1 MHMCM
6 PAGLLTQFQQ
16 LGDSL
21 MEATERQTQPT
32 PHDSF
37 NKHTLAVHEVRSS
50 QLVHAHFMRHPRF
63 MAMATSCQD
72 LGAGLILPTCHVIAS
87 CAAVAAG

>member
-37 NKHTLAVHEVRSS
+37 NKHTLAVMKCGPLNWCMH
-50 QLVHAHFMRHPRF
+50 
-63 MAMATSCQD
+63 TS
-72 LGAGLILPTCHVIAS
+72 
-87 CAAVAAG
+87 